1 MQRQPEGTQGSQL
14 CCKGITGGVRCHSHL
29 HPHTADM
36 DTELFQTPDTDH
48 AKHPEDTQSAH
59 LNASTLSQEKPEA
72 PAESKTKVIISLNQI
87 NCSRCVTLLYSI
99 FYIL

>member
-1 MQRQPEGTQGSQL
+1 MQREPEGTQGSQL

-48 AKHPEDTQSAH
+48 AKHPEETDKA
-59 LNASTLSQEKPEA
+59 LTLMHPLSVRRNLRPQQNPKP
-72 PAESKTKVIISLNQI
+72 K
-87 NCSRCVTLLYSI
+87 
-99 FYIL
+99 